1 MITKVTTTTIT
12 RRERFFT
19 YMEIVELLIKKSALG
34 GKDPEVDWSNDSPY
48 GGATVITREEK
59 TEEAA
64 EE

>member
-1 MITKVTTTTIT
+1 
-12 RRERFFT
+12 
-19 YMEIVELLIKKSALG
+19 MEIVELLIKKSALG